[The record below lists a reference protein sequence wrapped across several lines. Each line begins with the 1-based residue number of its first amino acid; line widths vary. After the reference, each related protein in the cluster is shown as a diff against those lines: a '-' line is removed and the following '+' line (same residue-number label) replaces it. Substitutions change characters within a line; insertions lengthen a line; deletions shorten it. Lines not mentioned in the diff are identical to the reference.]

1 VKSPRFTARSFG
13 WWLMA
18 GAGLFWEEST
28 AGWLLVAGLFWEKST
43 VGWCLISQANRFL
56 IGTYHVLV
64 GVMEL
69 DLVLSDGELEHD
81 LLGPKIKVEND
92 WCTAS
97 YYYQPKRKKRQVHG
111 AWYIYTHIHTYMSVS
126 FLQSFTTKSRTTRSL
141 KSTWKSSQA
150 SSEWK
155 SEIYVVRFFFLIN
168 KCMHGNRLVLFRSL
182 TNLLPYQQGRTP
194 TPRRSASKFFFLT
207 RAGVTVQVFFLCGY
221 MILCGPSRY
230 VGWVGQRWVK
240 TN

>member
-111 AWYIYTHIHTYMSVS
+111 AWYIYTHIHTYIYECFFPSI
-126 FLQSFTTKSRTTRSL
+126 FHHQEQDYKITKKYL
-141 KSTWKSSQA
+141 KIEPGIKWMKIRNICGA
-150 SSEWK
+150 
-155 SEIYVVRFFFLIN
+155 L
-168 KCMHGNRLVLFRSL
+168 LFP
-182 TNLLPYQQGRTP
+182 NQ
-194 TPRRSASKFFFLT
+194 
-207 RAGVTVQVFFLCGY
+207 
-221 MILCGPSRY
+221 
-230 VGWVGQRWVK
+230 
-240 TN
+240 